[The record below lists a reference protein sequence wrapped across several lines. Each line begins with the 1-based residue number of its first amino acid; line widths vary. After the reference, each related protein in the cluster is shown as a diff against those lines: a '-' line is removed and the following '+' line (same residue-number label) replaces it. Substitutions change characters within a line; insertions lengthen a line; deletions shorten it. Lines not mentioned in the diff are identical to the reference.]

1 MNLADLS
8 PGYQMIY
15 IISCILLSALNLFL
29 MEKALYKVYRILF
42 NRHTFSNKVEK
53 FGFYLHGILAYAGGM
68 TLVLSP
74 LIFMDLKYGLMG
86 TGFILLIRLLLK
98 GKL

>member
-1 MNLADLS
+1 MYAENITVASLLA
-8 PGYQMIY
+8 
-15 IISCILLSALNLFL
+15 CLLLTLVNFL
-29 MEKALYKVYRILF
+29 IMKKALYKVYHILF

-68 TLVLSP
+68 ALVVSP